1 MNISENGKKFI
12 KGIETLKLK
21 PYIDDYAPTPRV
33 EYSIG
38 YGHQIQPDE
47 EYLMQGI
54 TEAKANELFDKD
66 IVKYANAVANG
77 LKVPVK
83 QSVFDALVSF
93 CYNIGVTGFAKST
106 LLKLINENTPA
117 KDIAAFWLKTW
128 IKPISLIKRRAKEV
142 AYAYSDQIKSGVIT
156 LGKIAIVVLL
166 FFLFVNDE
174 D

>member
-1 MNISENGKKFI
+1 MNISESGKKFI
-12 KGIETLKLK
+12 KGIEVLKLK
-21 PYIDDYAPTPRV
+21 PYVDDYAPTPRV

-47 EYLMQGI
+47 QYLMQGI

-66 IVKYANAVANG
+66 IIKYAGAVAKG
-77 LKVPVK
+77 LRVSVP
-83 QSVFDALVSF
+83 QSVFDALISF

-117 KDIAAFWLKTW
+117 ADVAAFWLKTW
-128 IKPISLIKRRAKEV
+128 ITPVSLIKRRAKEV
-142 AYAYSDQIKSGVIT
+142 AYAYSSQIKSGVIT

-166 FFLFVNDE
+166 FFLLTEDE
-174 D
+174 